1 MSRPNARRC
10 ASVKAHRRASLR
22 RCLRTCLLAFPA
34 ALAAALALVI
44 VSPVGALAQP
54 GQSVTILDETGAVV
68 MELDRAALE
77 AVGRFEVRTD
87 TPWDDG
93 IVSYEG
99 PLLRDLM
106 AHAGMPDTD
115 IEVLA
120 LNEYTSIVPHTDMRD
135 IDVILAVRKN
145 GAYMP
150 VSDKGPAF
158 VLYPYDSSPRLRD
171 RVYYARSVWQVARI
185 RPAQDTGAR

>member
-1 MSRPNARRC
+1 
-10 ASVKAHRRASLR
+10 
-22 RCLRTCLLAFPA
+22 
-34 ALAAALALVI
+34 
-44 VSPVGALAQP
+44 
-54 GQSVTILDETGAVV
+54 

-93 IVSYEG
+93 IV
-99 PLLRDLM
+99 PLRGAAAARYWM
-106 AHAGMPDTD
+106 AHAGRDGAAISEGSGPETNIRASCRMM
-115 IEVLA
+115 
-120 LNEYTSIVPHTDMRD
+120 TSAD

-158 VLYPYDSSPRLRD
+158 ILYPYDSSPRLRD
-171 RVYYARSVWQVARI
+171 RVYYARSVWQVAQI
-185 RPAQDTGAR
+185 RPAQEDAGAQ

>member
-1 MSRPNARRC
+1 MSRSNARRRAC
-10 ASVKAHRRASLR
+10 VKPATHATLR
-22 RCLRTCLLAFPA
+22 GCLAIPA
-34 ALAAALALVI
+34 ALVIALALVI
-44 VSPVGALAQP
+44 ASPVGALAQP

-68 MELDRAALE
+68 MELDRADLE
-77 AVGRFEVRTD
+77 AIGRIEVRTD

-93 IVSYEG
+93 IVRYEG

-120 LNEYTSIVPHTDMRD
+120 LNEYSSIVPHRDIRD

-158 VLYPYDSSPRLRD
+158 ILYPFDSDPRLRD
-171 RVYYARSVWQVARI
+171 RIYYARSVWQVARI
-185 RPAQDTGAR
+185 RPAPDAGAR

>member
-1 MSRPNARRC
+1 MFRSNLRRC
-10 ASVKAHRRASLR
+10 ASVKAQGCAA
-22 RCLRTCLLAFPA
+22 LRTCLLGFPA
-34 ALAAALALVI
+34 ALALALALALVI
-44 VSPVGALAQP
+44 TSPVDALAQP
-54 GQSVTILDETGAVV
+54 GRSVTILDETGAVV

-93 IVSYEG
+93 IVRYEG

-106 AHAGMPDTD
+106 AHAGLTGSDL
-115 IEVLA
+115 EVLA
-120 LNEYTSIVPHTDMRD
+120 LNEYTSIVPYDDIRD

-158 VLYPYDSSPRLRD
+158 ILYPYDSSPRLRD
-171 RVYYARSVWQVARI
+171 RVYYARSVWQVAQI
-185 RPAQDTGAR
+185 RPAQEDAGAQ